1 MFIEGLFLHTRLY
14 VSPFKNK
21 ENPCFLIYYLIGWVF
36 PAISVSI
43 WSLVLELSAN
53 DESIP
58 CWQGY
63 GQSKTILIITAPM
76 LLALAINTGFLI
88 NIIRILFVKLRKDS
102 SDKATLKAIKATAL
116 LIPLLG
122 ESFLLNLSLNLKK
135 IPKTLNLARYSYIK
149 CLYNNNN

>member
-53 DESIP
+53 DKSKP

-76 LLALAINTGFLI
+76 LLALTINTGFLI
-88 NIIRILFVKLRKDS
+88 NIIRILFVKLRRDS

-122 ESFLLNLSLNLKK
+122 ESFLRNLSLNLKES
-135 IPKTLNLARYSYIK
+135 PKTLNLTRY
-149 CLYNNNN
+149 C

>member
-1 MFIEGLFLHTRLY
+1 MATIYWMFIEGLFLHTRLY
-14 VSPFKNK
+14 VSPFKSRA
-21 ENPCFLIYYLIGWVF
+21 NPCFLFYYLIGWVF

-53 DESIP
+53 DKSKP

-76 LLALAINTGFLI
+76 LLALTINTGFLI
-88 NIIRILFVKLRKDS
+88 NIIRILFVKLRRDS

-122 ESFLLNLSLNLKK
+122 ESFLRNLSLNLKES
-135 IPKTLNLARYSYIK
+135 PKTLNLTRY
-149 CLYNNNN
+149 C